1 MVGLVYDKKNEEQRR
16 KAHKLITLLIDDF
29 AKEGYG
35 EYRTHLGTHP
45 SHDPF
50 ITTFD
55 SVLTSA
61 GLMDQIMGTYNWNNG
76 ALLKFNELL
85 KDAIDPNGILMPG
98 KSGVW
103 PQQYRE
109 ERAGRGAVEAA
120 KPTI

>member
-1 MVGLVYDKKNEEQRR
+1 
-16 KAHKLITLLIDDF
+16 
-29 AKEGYG
+29 
-35 EYRTHLGTHP
+35 
-45 SHDPF
+45 
-50 ITTFD
+50 
-55 SVLTSA
+55 
-61 GLMDQIMGTYNWNNG
+61 MDQIMGTYNYNDG

-109 ERAGRGAVEAA
+109 ERAGRGRVAAV

>member
-1 MVGLVYDKKNEEQRR
+1 MYDKKNDEQRK
-16 KAHKLITLLIDDF
+16 KAHKLITLLIDDC

-35 EYRTHLGTHP
+35 EYRTHLGTYTLI
-45 SHDPF
+45 SR
-50 ITTFD
+50 I
-55 SVLTSA
+55 LTP
-61 GLMDQIMGTYNWNNG
+61 GLMDQIMGTYNWNDG
-76 ALLKFNELL
+76 ALLKFNEVL

-109 ERAGRGAVEAA
+109 ERAGRGAVDAV